1 MTSTS
6 HPIFARLYPRMS
18 QAMDQGGIAGHRQ
31 ALLAGLAGEVI
42 EIGAG
47 DGKNFGHYPPAVTSV
62 HAVEPE
68 PRLRRLAQAA
78 AAKAPV
84 RIEVTDARAERLPWP
99 DASLDAAVFTFT
111 LCTIADPGHALR
123 EAFRVLK
130 PGGQLRFLEH
140 VRADTPGL
148 IRVQRLLEGSI
159 WPTLFAGCH
168 LSRDTATEIEHA
180 GFTID
185 QIDRFLFPEQ
195 RTPVSFHIRGTAH
208 RSLHSPAQRHGLAA
222 IAAADGMRF
231 PSGGNGEPQVR
242 VHSDGAGM
250 GFL

>member
-1 MTSTS
+1 MTSMS
-6 HPIFARLYPRMS
+6 HPVFARLYPRMS

-31 ALLAGLAGEVI
+31 APLAGLAGEVI

-47 DGKNFGHYPPAVTSV
+47 DGKNFPRYPPAVTRV
-62 HAVEPE
+62 QAVEPE

-84 RIEVTDARAERLPWP
+84 RIEVTDGLAERLPWP
-99 DASLDAAVFTFT
+99 DASLDAAIFTYT
-111 LCTIADPGHALR
+111 LCTIADPGRALR

-148 IRVQRLLEGSI
+148 VRVQRFLEASI
-159 WPTLFAGCH
+159 WPALFGGCH
-168 LSRDTATEIEHA
+168 LSRDTATEIEQA

-185 QIDRFLFPEQ
+185 RLDRFLFPEQ

-208 RSLHSPAQRHGLAA
+208 RS
-222 IAAADGMRF
+222 
-231 PSGGNGEPQVR
+231 
-242 VHSDGAGM
+242 
-250 GFL
+250 

>member
-1 MTSTS
+1 MASTS

-18 QAMDQGGIAGHRQ
+18 QAMDQGGIAGHREEV
-31 ALLAGLAGEVI
+31 LAGLAGEVI

-47 DGKNFGHYPPAVTSV
+47 DGKNFGRYPPTVTRV
-62 HAVEPE
+62 RAVEPE
-68 PRLRRLAQAA
+68 ARLRRLAQAA

-84 RIEVTDARAERLPWP
+84 RIEVTDGLAERLPWP

-111 LCTIADPGHALR
+111 LCTIAGPGHALR

-148 IRVQRLLEGSI
+148 VRVQRFLEASV
-159 WPTLFAGCH
+159 WPALFGGCH
-168 LSRDTATEIEHA
+168 LSRDTATEIEQA

-185 QIDRFLFPEQ
+185 RLDRFLFPQ
-195 RTPVSFHIRGTAH
+195 ARTPVSFHIRGTAH
-208 RSLHSPAQRHGLAA
+208 RS
-222 IAAADGMRF
+222 
-231 PSGGNGEPQVR
+231 
-242 VHSDGAGM
+242 
-250 GFL
+250 